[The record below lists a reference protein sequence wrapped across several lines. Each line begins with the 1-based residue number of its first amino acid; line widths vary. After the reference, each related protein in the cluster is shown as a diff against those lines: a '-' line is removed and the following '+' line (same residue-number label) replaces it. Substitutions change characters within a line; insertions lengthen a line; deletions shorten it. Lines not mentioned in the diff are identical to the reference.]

1 MTDRMDTN
9 PKINKARFLVQKK
22 NLAMKQEKKKRKAK
36 KKIKSTQDWNNPH
49 VKKSEKKT

>member
-22 NLAMKQEKKKRKAK
+22 NLAMKQEKKKSK
-36 KKIKSTQDWNNPH
+36 
-49 VKKSEKKT
+49 EKNQVNLGLE

>member
-9 PKINKARFLVQKK
+9 PKINKARFLVKKK

-36 KKIKSTQDWNNPH
+36 KKIKST
-49 VKKSEKKT
+49 

>member
-22 NLAMKQEKKKRKAK
+22 KLSDETRKKEKKSK
-36 KKIKSTQDWNNPH
+36 
-49 VKKSEKKT
+49 EKNQVNLGLE